1 MPEAL
6 SSFKPS
12 RRTFLIAGS
21 IGALGIGYMTVKQ
34 PDNSGV
40 RDPYFLK
47 MQNTLMQSGI
57 AKPILVIDLT
67 RLNSN
72 IDTLN
77 SHLPKGMGYRI
88 VAKSLPSIELLNHIR
103 KGTKTNRLMTF
114 NQPMLNTISSKMP
127 ETDQLLGK
135 PLPVNGAKTYFQ
147 QLGSANSEVADQI
160 QWLIDTPRRLEQY
173 SSLAKSV
180 GRTLRVNLELDVG
193 LHRGGFEPNSD
204 LQSVLKTI
212 NNSPEL
218 NFSGFMGYE
227 PHLPALPTAFGW
239 RDRAKM
245 GAWDKYRQCKSFA
258 NDIFGK
264 EYMWQ
269 VTLNTAGSP
278 TYRYYEDTSLANEVS
293 AGSCLV
299 KPTDFDTE
307 LLEPH
312 VPASF
317 IATPVIKSFDRTR
330 MPGLE
335 FADGMNRTLNP
346 NSTKTIFI
354 YGGKWMAT
362 PVDPPGLETNKTFG
376 RSSNQEMWNGGENL
390 SISPDEFVF
399 LRPHQSEAVFLQFG
413 GIAIYDNGEISD
425 EWSVF
430 DTSA

>member
-1 MPEAL
+1 MREAL

-12 RRTFLIAGS
+12 RRTFLIAGG
-21 IGALGIGYMTVKQ
+21 IGALGIGYMTVKK
-34 PDNSGV
+34 PDKSGA

-47 MQNTLMQSGI
+47 MQNTLMQSGF
-57 AKPILVIDLT
+57 AKPTLVIDLA

-72 IDTLN
+72 INTLN

-88 VAKSLPSIELLNHIR
+88 VAKSLPSIELLKHIR
-103 KGTKTNRLMTF
+103 KGTNTSRLMTF
-114 NQPMLNTISSKMP
+114 NQPMLNTISEKMP

-135 PLPVNGAKTYFQ
+135 PLPVAGAKTYFDH
-147 QLGSANSEVADQI
+147 LSSANPNVADKV

-173 SSLAKSV
+173 SRLTKSV
-180 GRTLRVNLELDVG
+180 GRTIRVNLELDVG
-193 LHRGGFEPNSD
+193 LHRGGFEPNSE
-204 LQSVLKTI
+204 LESVLKTI
-212 NNSPEL
+212 NASPEL
-218 NFSGFMGYE
+218 KFSGFMGYE

-239 RDRAKM
+239 RERAKM
-245 GAWDKYRQCKSFA
+245 GAWEKYRQCKAYA
-258 NDIFGK
+258 NNIFGN
-264 EYMWQ
+264 EYMSR
-269 VTLNTAGSP
+269 VTLNAAGSP
-278 TYRYYEDTSLANEVS
+278 TYRYYKDTSLANEVS

-307 LLEPH
+307 LLEPYL
-312 VPASF
+312 PASF
-317 IATPVIKSFDRTR
+317 IATPVIKSFERTR
-330 MPGLE
+330 MPGIE
-335 FADGMNRTLNP
+335 FADGVNRTLNP

-390 SISPDEFVF
+390 TISPDEYVF

-413 GIAIYDNGEISD
+413 GIAIYDDGEIVD

>member
-6 SSFKPS
+6 SSLMPS
-12 RRTFLIAGS
+12 RRTFLIAGG
-21 IGALGIGYMTVKQ
+21 IGAIGLGYMTIKQ
-34 PDNSGV
+34 NDNSGE
-40 RDPYFLK
+40 RDPYFLRL
-47 MQNTLMQSGI
+47 QNALMQSGI
-57 AKPILVIDLT
+57 AKPTLVIDLA

-72 IDTLN
+72 IDTFN
-77 SHLPKGMGYRI
+77 SHLPPGMGYRI
-88 VAKSLPSIELLNHIR
+88 VAKSLPSIDLLDHIR

-114 NQPMLNTISSKMP
+114 NQPMLNTITETMP
-127 ETDQLLGK
+127 ETNQLLGK
-135 PLPVNGAKTYFQ
+135 PLPVGGAKTYFDKLRSAE
-147 QLGSANSEVADQI
+147 LGASDQV

-173 SSLAKSV
+173 GNLAQSI
-180 GRTLRVNLELDVG
+180 GRTIRVNLELDVG

-204 LQSVLKTI
+204 LESALKTI
-212 NNSPEL
+212 NSSPQLE
-218 NFSGFMGYE
+218 FSGFMGYE

-239 RDRAKM
+239 RDRAKQ
-245 GAWDKYRQCKSFA
+245 GAWEKYSQCKSSA
-258 NDIFGK
+258 SDIFGS
-264 EYMWQ
+264 EYMSR
-269 VTLNTAGSP
+269 VTLNAAGSP

-299 KPTDFDTE
+299 KPTDFDTD
-307 LLEPH
+307 LLEPY

-317 IATPVIKSFDRTR
+317 IATPVIKSFERTR
-330 MPGLE
+330 MPGIE
-335 FADGMNRTLNP
+335 FADGLNRSINP

-354 YGGKWMAT
+354 YGGKWMAS

-390 SISPDEFVF
+390 QISPDEFVF

-413 GIAIYDNGEISD
+413 AIAVFKDGEIVD